1 MHRRGRNHA
10 KPQHQWTEYVRRG
23 GARYA
28 ATLGHP
34 RTIADDRHQ
43 IRLRR
48 RPVPRL
54 HGSRQRRSGAILPDR
69 DQRRR
74 RQEDY
79 HHRRPQR
86 QGRSSLA
93 EGLDRRAGAAMR
105 LLPVRP
111 DHAGSGTAF
120 QEPEADQGR
129 SGGAYGRQSLP
140 LHDLFAHPEG
150 DHARRVRNA
159 YRLQRG
165 NRAEGNMN
173 RHVKITAPGPADLS
187 RRSFMVGSAAAGL
200 ALGYSIVPGML
211 GADQALAA
219 TSNFDPSVW
228 YSIAPDGMRTGT
240 RRKADMGEPLASTM
254 AQIISEELGSSWK
267 DMRVQLASNDPKFND
282 PVLGAQITGGSWST
296 MMNFD
301 AMSRAGAAGRMAW
314 TEAAAATMGV
324 PASELIVRDSV
335 ISHPKSKK
343 SMTFADV
350 VKSGKATKTFTPDE
364 LKAIKLKT
372 PDQYTMIGV
381 SVPQL
386 DIPSKTNGTAK
397 YGIDVMLP
405 GMVYGKVVT
414 PPVRYGAIVKA
425 VDDSEAK
432 KVPGFIKAVT
442 LDDKTG
448 TTTGWVVAV
457 ANTYANARKAADALK
472 VTYDGGPNAK
482 LSSESLFAE
491 AKRLQALDDSGQ
503 FFVKDGD
510 TAAAFGTAAKTMEA
524 EYTTNINIH
533 APMEPMNAT
542 AQLQGDIW
550 HIYSGNQFATRSG
563 AIAAGAAGVDP
574 KFVVMHQM
582 WLGGGFG
589 RRLGADLMVPAVQAA
604 KAGGKPVKVI
614 FSREDDM
621 TMDFSRPLTFQKIK
635 AGLDAD
641 GKLIAMN
648 HDVVSAWPTKRW
660 GIPDF
665 LSPSAD
671 KKGGLDAFT
680 VNGAD
685 FFYSVPNHNV
695 RAILNEMAHNATPS
709 GQLRSVAPGWTF
721 WAVESMVD
729 EIAHAVGKDPA
740 QYRIDMLDG
749 KGANA
754 GGAQRLRNTLL
765 AAMGLSGYGTR
776 QLPKGEGMGVACVS
790 SQERAT
796 ASWTACVAHVAV
808 APSGEVKVKKL
819 TVATDVGTQVH
830 PDNIRAQVEGAALWG
845 LSLAMY
851 EKATPKDG
859 GIEQTNFDTYTPLRM
874 SQVPE
879 VAITVIANGEKP
891 TGVGE
896 PAVTVVA
903 PAIGNAIFN
912 ACGARV
918 RSLPITAEAVKG
930 AMKA

>member
-1 MHRRGRNHA
+1 
-10 KPQHQWTEYVRRG
+10 
-23 GARYA
+23 
-28 ATLGHP
+28 
-34 RTIADDRHQ
+34 
-43 IRLRR
+43 
-48 RPVPRL
+48 
-54 HGSRQRRSGAILPDR
+54 
-69 DQRRR
+69 
-74 RQEDY
+74 
-79 HHRRPQR
+79 
-86 QGRSSLA
+86 
-93 EGLDRRAGAAMR
+93 
-105 LLPVRP
+105 
-111 DHAGSGTAF
+111 
-120 QEPEADQGR
+120 
-129 SGGAYGRQSLP
+129 
-140 LHDLFAHPEG
+140 
-150 DHARRVRNA
+150 
-159 YRLQRG
+159 
-165 NRAEGNMN
+165 MN
-173 RHVKITAPGPADLS
+173 THVKISNATAAQAPVDLS
-187 RRSFMVGSAAAGL
+187 RRSFLVGIAAAGL
-200 ALGYSIVPGML
+200 ALGYSAVPGLL
-211 GADQALAA
+211 GADSALAA
-219 TSNFDPSVW
+219 AGHFDPSVW
-228 YSIAPDGMRTGT
+228 YSIAPDGLVTVTCG
-240 RRKADMGEPLASTM
+240 KADMGQHIASTM
-254 AQIISEELGSSWK
+254 AQIIAEELGSNWK
-267 DMRVQLASNDPKFND
+267 DMRVQLAANDPKFND
-282 PVLGAQITGGSWST
+282 PVLGVQITGGSWST
-296 MMNFD
+296 MMNYD
-301 AMSRAGAAGRMAW
+301 AMSRAGAAGRIAL
-314 TEAAAATMGV
+314 TEAAAASMGV
-324 PASELIVRDSV
+324 PASELVVRDSV

-372 PDQYTMIGV
+372 ADQYTMIGV

-405 GMVYGKVVT
+405 GMVYGSVLT
-414 PPVRYGAIVKA
+414 PPVRYGATVKS
-425 VDDSEAK
+425 VDDSAAK

-442 LDDKTG
+442 LDDKTA

-457 ANTYANARKAADALK
+457 ADTYTNARKAADALK
-472 VTYDGGPNAK
+472 IQYDGGPNAK
-482 LSSESLFAE
+482 LSSESLLTE
-491 AKRLQALDDSGQ
+491 ARRLQALDDSGE

-510 TAAAFGTAAKTMEA
+510 TAAAFGTAAKVIEA

-550 HIYSGNQFATRSG
+550 HLYSGNQFATRSG

-574 KFVVMHQM
+574 KFVVLHQM

-589 RRLGADLMVPAVQAA
+589 RRLDADMMVPAVQAA
-604 KAGGKPVKVI
+604 KAVGKPVKVI
-614 FSREDDM
+614 YTRENDM
-621 TMDFSRPLTFQKIK
+621 TMDFSRPLTMQKVK
-635 AGLDAD
+635 AGLDSD
-641 GKLIAMN
+641 GKLIALN

-665 LSPSAD
+665 MTPSVD
-671 KKGGLDAFT
+671 KKGALDAFT

-695 RAILNEMAHNATPS
+695 RAILNEMAYNATPS

-729 EIAHAVGKDPA
+729 ELAHAVGKDPA

-749 KGANA
+749 KGKND

-765 AAMGLSGYGTR
+765 AAMGMSGYGTKA
-776 QLPKGEGMGVACVS
+776 LPKGEGMGVACVS

-808 APSGEVKVKKL
+808 DASGEVKVKKL

-851 EKATPKDG
+851 EKATLKDG

-879 VAITVIANGEKP
+879 VAISVIANGEKA

-896 PAVTVVA
+896 PAVTVIA
-903 PAIGNAIFN
+903 PALGNAIFN

-918 RSLPITAEAVKG
+918 RSLPISAEAVKA

>member
-1 MHRRGRNHA
+1 MNEH
-10 KPQHQWTEYVRRG
+10 VRV
-23 GARYA
+23 
-28 ATLGHP
+28 TSE
-34 RTIADDRHQ
+34 T
-43 IRLRR
+43 
-48 RPVPRL
+48 
-54 HGSRQRRSGAILPDR
+54 
-69 DQRRR
+69 
-74 RQEDY
+74 
-79 HHRRPQR
+79 
-86 QGRSSLA
+86 
-93 EGLDRRAGAAMR
+93 
-105 LLPVRP
+105 
-111 DHAGSGTAF
+111 T
-120 QEPEADQGR
+120 
-129 SGGAYGRQSLP
+129 
-140 LHDLFAHPEG
+140 
-150 DHARRVRNA
+150 
-159 YRLQRG
+159 
-165 NRAEGNMN
+165 
-173 RHVKITAPGPADLS
+173 DLS
-187 RRSFMVGSAAAGL
+187 RRSFLVGAAAAGL
-200 ALGYSIVPGML
+200 ALGYSAIPGIDS
-211 GADQALAA
+211 AFAA
-219 TSNFDPSVW
+219 AGSNFDPSVW
-228 YSIAPDGMRTGT
+228 YSIAPDGIVTVSCG
-240 RRKADMGEPLASTM
+240 KADMGQHIASTM
-254 AQIISEELGSSWK
+254 AQIVCEELGANWK

-282 PVLGAQITGGSWST
+282 PVLGAQLTGGSWST
-296 MMNFD
+296 LMNFE
-301 AMSRAGAAGRMAW
+301 AMSRAGAAGRMAL
-314 TEAAAATMGV
+314 TEAAAAAMGV
-324 PASELIVRDSV
+324 PAGELVVRDSA

-364 LKAIKLKT
+364 LKAIKLKA

-405 GMVYGKVVT
+405 GMVHGAVVT
-414 PPVRYGAIVKA
+414 PPVRYGATVKS
-425 VDDSEAK
+425 VDDSAAK

-457 ANTYANARKAADALK
+457 ANTYANARKAAGALNIS
-472 VTYDGGPNAK
+472 YDNGPNAK
-482 LSSESLFAE
+482 LSSESLLNE
-491 AKRLQALDDSGQ
+491 ARRLQALDDSGL

-510 TAAAFGTAAKTMEA
+510 TAAAFGTAAKVMEA

-533 APMEPMNAT
+533 APLEPMNAT
-542 AQLQGDIW
+542 AHLQGDIW

-574 KFVVMHQM
+574 KFVVMHQL

-589 RRLGADLMVPAVQAA
+589 RRLDADMMVPAVQAA
-604 KAGGKPVKVI
+604 KAVGKPVKVI
-614 FSREDDM
+614 YSRESDM
-621 TMDFSRPLTFQKIK
+621 TMDFSRPLTFQKVK
-635 AGLDAD
+635 AGLDGD
-641 GKLIAMN
+641 GKLIALN
-648 HDVVSAWPTKRW
+648 HDVVSAWPTQRW

-665 LSPSAD
+665 LSPSVD
-671 KKGGLDAFT
+671 KKGALDAFT

-695 RAILNEMAHNATPS
+695 RAILNEMAQNATPS

-721 WAVESMVD
+721 WAVESMID
-729 EIAHAVGKDPA
+729 ELAHAAGKDPA

-765 AAMGLSGYGTR
+765 AAMGMAGYGTK

-851 EKATPKDG
+851 EKATLKDG

-879 VAITVIANGEKP
+879 VAVSVIANGENA

-896 PAVTVVA
+896 PAVTVIA

-912 ACGARV
+912 ASGARV
-918 RSLPITAEAVKG
+918 RSLPITAETVKA

>member
-1 MHRRGRNHA
+1 
-10 KPQHQWTEYVRRG
+10 
-23 GARYA
+23 
-28 ATLGHP
+28 
-34 RTIADDRHQ
+34 
-43 IRLRR
+43 
-48 RPVPRL
+48 
-54 HGSRQRRSGAILPDR
+54 
-69 DQRRR
+69 
-74 RQEDY
+74 
-79 HHRRPQR
+79 
-86 QGRSSLA
+86 
-93 EGLDRRAGAAMR
+93 
-105 LLPVRP
+105 
-111 DHAGSGTAF
+111 
-120 QEPEADQGR
+120 
-129 SGGAYGRQSLP
+129 
-140 LHDLFAHPEG
+140 
-150 DHARRVRNA
+150 
-159 YRLQRG
+159 
-165 NRAEGNMN
+165 MN
-173 RHVKITAPGPADLS
+173 THVKVTQDTIVAEPADLS
-187 RRSFMVGSAAAGL
+187 RRSFLVGTAAAGL
-200 ALGYSIVPGML
+200 ALGYSAVPGLL
-211 GADQALAA
+211 GADTAFAA
-219 TSNFDPSVW
+219 TGNFDPSVW
-228 YSIAPDGMRTGT
+228 YSIAPDGLVTVTCG
-240 RRKADMGEPLASTM
+240 KADMGQHIASTM
-254 AQIISEELGSSWK
+254 AQIIGEELGASWK

-282 PVLGAQITGGSWST
+282 PVLGAQVTGGSWST

-301 AMSRAGAAGRMAW
+301 AMSRAGAAGRMAL
-314 TEAAAATMGV
+314 TEAAAASMGV
-324 PASELIVRDSV
+324 PAGELVVRESA
-335 ISHPKSKK
+335 ITHPKSKK
-343 SMTFADV
+343 SMTFADI

-372 PDQYTMIGV
+372 ADQYTLIGV
-381 SVPQL
+381 SVPQI

-414 PPVRYGAIVKA
+414 PPVRYGATVKS

-457 ANTYANARKAADALK
+457 ASNYASARKAADALK
-472 VTYDGGPNAK
+472 ITYDGGPNAK
-482 LSSESLFAE
+482 LSSESLLTE
-491 AKRLQALDDSGQ
+491 AKRLQKLDDSGL

-510 TAAAFGTAAKTMEA
+510 TAAALGTAAKVLEA

-533 APMEPMNAT
+533 APLEPMTAT

-550 HIYSGNQFATRSG
+550 HLYSGNQFPTRTG

-574 KFVVMHQM
+574 KYVVMHQM

-589 RRLGADLMVPAVQAA
+589 RRLDADMMVPAVQAA
-604 KAGGKPVKVI
+604 KAVGKPVKI
-614 FSREDDM
+614 IYSRENDM
-621 TMDFSRPLTFQKIK
+621 TMDFSRPLTFQKVK
-635 AGLDAD
+635 AGLDGD
-641 GKLIAMN
+641 GKLVAMS
-648 HDVVSAWPTKRW
+648 HDVVSAWPTQRW

-665 LSPSAD
+665 LSPSVD
-671 KKGGLDAFT
+671 KKGALDAFT

-685 FFYSVPNHNV
+685 FFYSVPNHSV
-695 RAILNEMAHNATPS
+695 RAIRNEMAHNATPS

-721 WAVESMVD
+721 WAVESMID
-729 EIAHAVGKDPA
+729 ELAHASGKDPA
-740 QYRIDMLDG
+740 QFRIDLLDG

-765 AAMGLSGYGTR
+765 AAMGMAGYGTK
-776 QLPKGEGMGVACVS
+776 QLPKGEGMGVSCVS

-845 LSLAMY
+845 LSLALY
-851 EKATPKDG
+851 EKATLKDG

-874 SQVPE
+874 SQMPE
-879 VAITVIANGEKP
+879 IAISVIANGEKA

-903 PAIGNAIFN
+903 PAVGNAIFN
-912 ACGARV
+912 ACGARI
-918 RSLPITAEAVKG
+918 RSLPITAEAVKA